1 MYFKMRGNRGYNI
14 CPWLKN
20 GKHETCGKYCRDEYC
35 KVHRFKIRTGSKI
48 PRPCLGCG
56 SGIRSQIQLCRG
68 CGRETERKRLHRLRL
83 LCTFRSIIFFK
94 AGFLSQNIGRSVIF
108 NFKKKIIEKT
118 KFWRRNRS
126 FTFTPEVKVYP
137 LIDSPMMLCNQPRRL
152 SRD

>member
-1 MYFKMRGNRGYNI
+1 MRLPNGNNRQI
-14 CPWLKN
+14 KN
-20 GKHETCGKYCRDEYC
+20 
-35 KVHRFKIRTGSKI
+35 F
-48 PRPCLGCG
+48 
-56 SGIRSQIQLCRG
+56 
-68 CGRETERKRLHRLRL
+68 RL

-94 AGFLSQNIGRSVIF
+94 SGFLSQNIGRRVIF
-108 NFKKKIIEKT
+108 NFKKKLLKKT